1 MNNNSSNNNSNCSNN
16 MNNSNNRN
24 NNNTNKN
31 YKKKKVKILKAMKK
45 KFPSRWN
52 KFQKSSFIPPSVT
65 RTVLGALKNITPS
78 AKFFADAKFTR
89 KRAEFKLDFRNN
101 YMKPLKK

>member
-1 MNNNSSNNNSNCSNN
+1 MNNNNSNNNNNCSNS

-24 NNNTNKN
+24 NNNTNKK
-31 YKKKKVKILKAMKK
+31 YKNKKVKILKAMKK

-52 KFQKSSFIPPSVT
+52 KPQKKSFIPPSVT

-78 AKFFADAKFTR
+78 AKFFTDVKCTR
-89 KRAEFKLDFRNN
+89 KRAELKLDFRNN
-101 YMKPLKK
+101 YMKTLKK

>member
-24 NNNTNKN
+24 NNNTNKK
-31 YKKKKVKILKAMKK
+31 YKKKKVKILKAMKR

-65 RTVLGALKNITPS
+65 RTVLVY
-78 AKFFADAKFTR
+78 DC
-89 KRAEFKLDFRNN
+89 RNN
-101 YMKPLKK
+101 LDNCQIVSIFDKLKEITYLKRYYNYFD